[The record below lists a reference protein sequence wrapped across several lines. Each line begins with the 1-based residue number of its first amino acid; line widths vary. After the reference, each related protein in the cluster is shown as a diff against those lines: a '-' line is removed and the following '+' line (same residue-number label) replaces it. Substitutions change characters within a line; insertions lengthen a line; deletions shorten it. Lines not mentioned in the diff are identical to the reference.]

1 MKKLLFAL
9 LLVSNCQGMSDG
21 TCGSIKS
28 SDWQS
33 PNDVI
38 ARLNGID
45 GRNLPK
51 VDSFCPDNCPYK
63 CSSYF
68 VRTLIDSIKTLIEDL
83 YRDNMID
90 LETME
95 YQLKALQTEHSV
107 EIFKEIFDHIKKLK
121 DE

>member
-1 MKKLLFAL
+1 MKKLLLIL
-9 LLVSNCQGMSDG
+9 LFSFNLKGMADG

-28 SDWQS
+28 SDWNS

-38 ARLNGID
+38 ARLNGVD
-45 GRNLPK
+45 GRDLPK
-51 VDSFCPDNCPYK
+51 IDSFCPDQCPYR
-63 CSSYF
+63 CNSYF
-68 VRTLIDSIKTLIEDL
+68 VRVLIDSIKTLIEDL
-83 YRDNMID
+83 YRDNLID

-95 YQLKALQTEHSV
+95 YQLKALQTERSV